1 MCSNVYDC
9 VPVSWHIFVLQK
21 FSIEID
27 MGINENNVTLFMY
40 YMGKKKKEKKRL
52 TVLIVAVVVMIIW

>member
-1 MCSNVYDC
+1 
-9 VPVSWHIFVLQK
+9 VSWHIFVLQK

-27 MGINENNVTLFMY
+27 MGINENNFTLFMY
-40 YMGKKKKEKKRL
+40 YMGEKKKEKKRL

>member
-1 MCSNVYDC
+1 
-9 VPVSWHIFVLQK
+9 VSRHIFVLQK